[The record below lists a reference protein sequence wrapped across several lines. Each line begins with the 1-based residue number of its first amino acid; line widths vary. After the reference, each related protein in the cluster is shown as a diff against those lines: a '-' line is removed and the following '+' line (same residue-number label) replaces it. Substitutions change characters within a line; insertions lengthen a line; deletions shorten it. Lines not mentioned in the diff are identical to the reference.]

1 MFRSATTRLAH
12 NSTVPSLA
20 GAAGISKDL
29 KALQDLINAEKS
41 VMQTYVTRWIAAVSI
56 ALISVNV
63 ISLLKLS
70 ADIAKAAELLKQ
82 WGNGEGDDLGVCTRP
97 VLLSPCMV

>member
-1 MFRSATTRLAH
+1 MFRSATTKLAH

-41 VMQTYVTRWIAAVSI
+41 VMQTYVTRRIA
-56 ALISVNV
+56 
-63 ISLLKLS
+63 
-70 ADIAKAAELLKQ
+70 
-82 WGNGEGDDLGVCTRP
+82 T
-97 VLLSPCMV
+97 